1 MLSYPDFCEK
11 QILFL
16 STEDARHL
24 RFQNNNLILEKEKE
38 ILFQLPFHRIFA
50 LFVIGHGTFSSV
62 FLQKIIKNGVAL
74 FFVNQNFRVYAALG
88 AKTEGNTL
96 LRKRQYLLSDSLPI
110 ARHLV
115 HNKIKNQL
123 ALLQSIRKKTDI
135 EKKAIADIREIAK
148 GIPEAKNNESLLGIE
163 GSVAKLFFG
172 AYFREMSWHGRKP
185 RTKFDPANTLL
196 DMGYTI
202 LFHILEAHLR
212 LYGFDIYCGVY
223 HQFFY
228 ERKSLVCDMVEP
240 FRCLVDRA
248 LRNAYGLKQID
259 EKDFDIHGHQY
270 MLPWKNGGKYARI
283 FTNAIVE
290 RKEDIF
296 RHVQSY
302 YRCFIR
308 DEMEKLPV
316 FSV

>member
-1 MLSYPDFCEK
+1 MLSYPDFCQK

-24 RFQNNNLILEKEKE
+24 RFQNNNLVLEKEKK
-38 ILFQLPFHRIFA
+38 IIFQLPCHRVFA
-50 LFVIGHGTFSSV
+50 LFLIGNGTFTSV
-62 FLQKIIKNGVAL
+62 FLQKIIQNGVAL
-74 FFVNQNFRVYAALG
+74 FFLNQRFRVYATLG

-96 LRKRQYLLSDSLPI
+96 LRKQQYLLENSLPI
-110 ARHLV
+110 AQHIV
-115 HNKIKNQL
+115 KNKIENQV
-123 ALLQSIRKKTDI
+123 ALLQSIRKKTET
-135 EKKAIADIREIAK
+135 EKKAITDIRKILTN
-148 GIPEAKNNESLLGIE
+148 IPNAETNESLLGLE
-163 GSVAKLFFG
+163 GSAAKLFFST
-172 AYFREMSWHGRKP
+172 YFQGMRWHGRKP

-228 ERKSLVCDMVEP
+228 ERKSLVCDLVEP

-248 LRNAYGLKQID
+248 LRNAHGLGQID
-259 EKDFDIHGHQY
+259 ENDFDICGHQY
-270 MLPWKNGGKYARI
+270 LLPWKNGGKYARI
-283 FTNAIVE
+283 FTDAILE

-296 RHVQSY
+296 RYVQSY

-308 DEMEKLPV
+308 HETDNLPV